1 MGCSS
6 SKRIEAA
13 IVDVYCLV
21 VTSFTVLDIYAIE
34 EPWLKG
40 DHASEQQQEKAMHVP
55 PLVLEKLNA
64 LKDEPCSWDEVSRV
78 LEDLKPMLHSPA
90 PVVFGVNPFGLV

>member
-1 MGCSS
+1 M
-6 SKRIEAA
+6 
-13 IVDVYCLV
+13 Y
-21 VTSFTVLDIYAIE
+21 
-34 EPWLKG
+34 
-40 DHASEQQQEKAMHVP
+40 VP

>member
-13 IVDVYCLV
+13 TVDVYCLAL
-21 VTSFTVLDIYAIE
+21 TSFVVFDIYAIE
-34 EPWLKG
+34 EPWLRG
-40 DHASEQQQEKAMHVP
+40 NHASEQQQEKAMHVP
-55 PLVLEKLNA
+55 PCL
-64 LKDEPCSWDEVSRV
+64 WDEVSRV
-78 LEDLKPMLHSPA
+78 LEDLKPTLHSPA